1 MLKFKDFI
9 DTTLREGQQ
18 SPLLFDTFKYH
29 FDLKE
34 KKQIIK
40 SLIELGISHFEFFSP
55 MVSDIERKDFLKIK
69 SYVRSISSRKIFLLA
84 HCRCN
89 LNDILTAIKTG
100 FDGLNFY
107 MGISKLA
114 QQTYGKSKKEIIELI
129 KQTVIFVRK
138 KYPQIYLRFSIEDGF
153 RTPLGDIFLVY
164 DQISK
169 FVNTFGLPDTTGVA
183 TPDEVKRRIKLLKK
197 RYPQNYLE
205 CHFHNDRG
213 YALINTLTA
222 IENGAEY
229 IDTSVWGL
237 GERSGIASITGVL
250 LNLYYLD
257 NKIAEKYRLE
267 LCYPLNVLLG
277 SILKMQVPAT
287 EPVSLTNRTHIA
299 GVHQDAVLKNKTR
312 YEAHPLERFG
322 VTSRQL
328 LLGPLTGWHHIYYY
342 LKEIKNLKIDEEK
355 AKEITK
361 TFKNKVTKEKNK
373 NPEEVLIEIVKKYSL
388 VKMELPSDF
397 EKKRVEKLD

>member
-1 MLKFKDFI
+1 MLNFKDFI

-18 SPLLFDTFKYH
+18 SPLLFDTFKYR

-89 LNDILTAIKTG
+89 LNDILAAIKAG
-100 FDGLNFY
+100 FDGLNLY
-107 MGISKLA
+107 IGISKLA

-129 KQTVIFVRK
+129 KQTVSLVRE
-138 KYPQIYLRFSIEDGF
+138 KYPRIYLRFSIEDGF
-153 RTPLGDIFLVY
+153 RTKLHDIFSLY

-169 FVNTFGLPDTTGVA
+169 YVDTLGLPDTTGVT
-183 TPDEVKRRIKLLKK
+183 TPEEVKVRVKLLKR
-197 RYPQNYLE
+197 RYPKNYLE

-213 YALINTLTA
+213 YALINTITA

-299 GVHQDAVLKNKTR
+299 GVHQDAVLKNKKR

-342 LKEIKNLKIDEEK
+342 LKEIKNLKIDEET

-361 TFKNKVTKEKNK
+361 IFKNKVAKEKK
-373 NPEEVLIEIVKKYSL
+373 KKPEEVLAEITKKYSL
-388 VKMELPSDF
+388 AKVELPPEY